1 MGGPLSKRV
10 VLYTMMAV
18 GVVLL
23 TLPTVVIVGASFSA
37 GEIMRFP
44 PDGLSLRW
52 YGVLLEST
60 AFQQALLRS
69 LYVGLICI
77 VISVPTGTLCGI
89 ALVRYR
95 IRMLASLRMYLM
107 LPFTI
112 PIVVSGFGMLLVFG
126 QIGILG
132 QLWPVGFATCAINIP
147 FMIWSVSATANRID
161 PDLENAAANCGA
173 TPLQVF
179 FTVTLPA
186 VMPGVITGSLLM
198 FVLAIN
204 EFLVSLLLV
213 NARIVTL
220 PVMLY
225 SAVRGA
231 ITPDLAAVS
240 VVYIVIAAVAIWL
253 LDRLVGLEVF
263 LKSD

>member
-1 MGGPLSKRV
+1 MRGPLSKRL
-10 VLYTMMAV
+10 VLGGILWL
-18 GVVLL
+18 GVLML
-23 TLPTVVIVGASFSA
+23 TLPTLVIIGSSFSA
-37 GEIMRFP
+37 GEIIRFP
-44 PDGLSLRW
+44 PHALSLRW
-52 YGVLLEST
+52 YGKLLDSV
-60 AFQQALLRS
+60 AFQHALLRS

-77 VISVPTGTLCGI
+77 LISIPSGTLCGI

-95 IRMLASLRMYLM
+95 IRLLGPLQVYLM

-112 PIVVSGFGMLLVFG
+112 PIVVSGFGMLLLFG
-126 QIGILG
+126 RIGILG
-132 QLWPVGFATCAINIP
+132 NLWPVGFAVCAINIP

-173 TPLQVF
+173 RPLQVF